1 MPTPNKRIS
10 VILSPELDAA
20 LLQLKRAS
28 GMSPSSY
35 IRQVMESSRPLIL
48 KMATAFE
55 TARKSPEAG
64 IIALQELADSVTVSA
79 AQLSLDVGPK
89 QRHKVRQARRVLGR
103 D

>member
-20 LLQLKRAS
+20 LLQLKRSS
-28 GMSPSSY
+28 GMSPASY

-48 KMATAFE
+48 KIAAAFDS
-55 TARKSPEAG
+55 ARKSPEAG

-89 QRHKVRQARRVLGR
+89 LRHKVRKARRASR
-103 D
+103 R